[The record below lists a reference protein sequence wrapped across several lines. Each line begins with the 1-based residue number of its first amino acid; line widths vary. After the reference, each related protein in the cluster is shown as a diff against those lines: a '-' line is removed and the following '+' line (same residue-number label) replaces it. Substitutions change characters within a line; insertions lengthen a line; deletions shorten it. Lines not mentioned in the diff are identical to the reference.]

1 MEIFDML
8 VLGVEA
14 GIALAGFA
22 GIIATFQFGGAK
34 VMRRTDAVGLTM
46 VVRDA
51 LTSAAV
57 CSLAML
63 LFAFQIGESTTWTLS
78 SLLVSTLLLYSIY
91 SSTRLLRHA
100 FKRKSFLL
108 LWAFGNAMVVL
119 VVLANILNAAD
130 VVFHR
135 EPGPVLMGV
144 VVGLGSSAYSFSR
157 LLLLPVWRMVRL
169 QEAAKL
175 ADATSGW
182 ESALRPKADVESQ
195 QT

>member
-1 MEIFDML
+1 MEIFDVL

-34 VMRRTDAVGLTM
+34 GIRRGDAVGLTM
-46 VVRDA
+46 VVRDS
-51 LTSAAV
+51 LTAAAV

-63 LFAFQIGESTTWTLS
+63 LLAFQISESATWALT
-78 SLLVSTLLLYSIY
+78 SLFASAVILYGIY
-91 SSTRLLRHA
+91 SNARLVRHS

-108 LWAFGNAMVVL
+108 FWAFGNAVGAL

-135 EPGPVLMGV
+135 EPGPALMAAT
-144 VVGLGSSAYSFSR
+144 LGMSLSAYSFSR
-157 LLLLPVWRMVRL
+157 LLLLPIWRAVRSA
-169 QEAAKL
+169 EAA
-175 ADATSGW
+175 TSQ
-182 ESALRPKADVESQ
+182 APA
-195 QT
+195 